1 MMETERPTRSDW
13 TPGARLLGMGS
24 AWVVSFLGIAYG
36 ITLVVG
42 FGSVTSLSAP
52 LPDPFLASA
61 ELLMIVMAPALVL
74 LMAAI
79 HAYAP
84 RSCKTLSLTGLGF
97 MILLAG
103 LTTSVHFVELTV
115 VRRIQPASV
124 AGFSELFPFHWP
136 SVLYALDIVAWDWF
150 LGLALLCAAPL
161 FRGGKLEAS
170 VRAGMIV
177 SGTLCLAGLVGPAIG
192 DLNLRAIGIAG
203 YAVVLP
209 VVCLL
214 LALVFNVTP
223 PAAETLQQH

>member
-1 MMETERPTRSDW
+1 MW
-13 TPGARLLGMGS
+13 S
-24 AWVVSFLGIAYG
+24 AWVVYFLGIAYG

-42 FGSVTSLSAP
+42 FASVASLSAP
-52 LPDPFLASA
+52 LPDPFLAIA
-61 ELLMIVMAPALVL
+61 ELLFIVMAPAMVVM
-74 LMAAI
+74 MAAI

-84 RSCKTLSLTGLGF
+84 HSGKTLSVTAFGF

-103 LTTSVHFVELTV
+103 LTTSVHFVELMV

-150 LGLALLCAAPL
+150 LGLALLFAAPL
-161 FRGGKLEAS
+161 FSGGRIEAS

-177 SGTLCLAGLVGPAIG
+177 SGALCLAGLVGPAIG

-214 LALVFNVTP
+214 LAVVFMLTP
-223 PAAETLQQH
+223 PASETLQQY